1 MAAQASGG
9 GELAPEPDSPS
20 AGTATDTGG
29 ISSSSGGEDG
39 AGAES
44 SMAASVVSSEDGE
57 STGFG
62 AGTGVEPGSP
72 AACWAV
78 FEASAM
84 PVMM

>member
-1 MAAQASGG
+1 MMAAQASGG

-20 AGTATDTGG
+20 AGKATDTGG
-29 ISSSSGGEDG
+29 AVSAGDDG

-44 SMAASVVSSEDGE
+44 SKAASVVSSEEGE

-62 AGTGVEPGSP
+62 AGTGLSTGSP
-72 AACWAV
+72 AAGREV
-78 FEASAM
+78 LGASAL